1 MCLEMMS
8 SMASRVVD
16 DTLNNFSLC
25 TCSQPKQARMLVD
38 GEVRK
43 HVDFLNSQENRQEVP
58 RVPSPRHGISKI
70 RPKQQAKKVTKLIM
84 NFQAENQ
91 PELQPQETILVN
103 QEQDKPLVDR
113 KGMEESVMVRPE
125 ARKVVIGGRRIK
137 NFKRKRE
144 KIVVRRIVDLFATT
158 ESPVFNGGVNSKRK
172 VPRKQ
177 DMSMNDV
184 AKRQRKK

>member
-1 MCLEMMS
+1 
-8 SMASRVVD
+8 
-16 DTLNNFSLC
+16 
-25 TCSQPKQARMLVD
+25 
-38 GEVRK
+38 
-43 HVDFLNSQENRQEVP
+43 
-58 RVPSPRHGISKI
+58 
-70 RPKQQAKKVTKLIM
+70 
-84 NFQAENQ
+84 
-91 PELQPQETILVN
+91 
-103 QEQDKPLVDR
+103 
-113 KGMEESVMVRPE
+113 MEESVMVRPE

-177 DMSMNDV
+177 DMSMKDV